1 LRAGLT
7 ALERL
12 LAGTVAGKADSG
24 ATSQVRLL
32 RPHPGREKTPSPKPS
47 YLGERPFTPLSL

>member
-1 LRAGLT
+1 MLG
-7 ALERL
+7 
-12 LAGTVAGKADSG
+12 GIVAGKADSG